1 MAGFFESFNR
11 GLKGDYEYEIAGKKV
26 VCPHC
31 GGVTFDE
38 GVAQLNT
45 RGATFVGLDWANQN
59 AECLV
64 CKTCGHIEWFMKV

>member
-1 MAGFFESFNR
+1 MTGFFESFNR

-45 RGATFVGLDWANQN
+45 RGATFVGLD
-59 AECLV
+59 
-64 CKTCGHIEWFMKV
+64 